1 MEKVR
6 RQNQHAVNKSFQRR
20 DKSNKTQNG
29 LPLAKGVMGKK
40 GAFANVWRGKEIRE
54 VYPLVNEC
62 VSVLFMAANSELQ
75 KRNIFISICL

>member
-20 DKSNKTQNG
+20 DKSNRTENG
-29 LPLAKGVMGKK
+29 LLLAEGVMGMRR
-40 GAFANVWRGKEIRE
+40 AFANVWRGKEIRGE

-62 VSVLFMAANSELQ
+62 VSVLFMVAN
-75 KRNIFISICL
+75 I

>member
-29 LPLAKGVMGKK
+29 LLLAKGVMGI
-40 GAFANVWRGKEIRE
+40 GKE
-54 VYPLVNEC
+54 L
-62 VSVLFMAANSELQ
+62 LQ
-75 KRNIFISICL
+75 MSGGGKKLEEKCIH